1 MIYVKILLVEDN
13 LDIVSNLTTLLS
25 NNNYLVEYATT
36 IKEALKKLNKTYS
49 LVILDIFL
57 PDGLGTDLFLEI
69 KKNYQIP
76 SIFLTAKDLESDIVN
91 GFNLGID
98 DYITK
103 PFLSGELLARINKIL
118 NVNKLIKVSN
128 ITIDTNKMIV
138 LKDNQEINLTSL
150 EYQLLLLLF
159 TNLNKVITRDKII
172 DKIFD
177 LTGNDVY
184 DNTITVY
191 IKRIRE
197 KLDTDIIKTVK
208 GVGYRVD
215 I

>member
-1 MIYVKILLVEDN
+1 MKILLVEDN

-49 LVILDIFL
+49 LVILDISL

-128 ITIDTNKMIV
+128 IIIDTNKMLV

>member
-1 MIYVKILLVEDN
+1 MKILLVEDN

>member
-1 MIYVKILLVEDN
+1 MKILLVEDN

-128 ITIDTNKMIV
+128 ITIDTNKMLV

>member
-1 MIYVKILLVEDN
+1 MKILLVEDN

-36 IKEALKKLNKTYS
+36 IKEALEKLNKTYS
-49 LVILDIFL
+49 LVILDISL

-128 ITIDTNKMIV
+128 ITIDTNKMLV

-150 EYQLLLLLF
+150 EYQRLLLLF
-159 TNLNKVITRDKII
+159 TNLNKVVTRDKII

-197 KLDTDIIKTVK
+197 KLDTDIIKTIK

>member
-69 KKNYQIP
+69 KKNHQIP

>member
-128 ITIDTNKMIV
+128 ITIDTNKMLV

>member
-49 LVILDIFL
+49 LVILDISL

-128 ITIDTNKMIV
+128 ITIDTNKMLV

>member
-1 MIYVKILLVEDN
+1 MQLL
-13 LDIVSNLTTLLS
+13 LKKL
-25 NNNYLVEYATT
+25 
-36 IKEALKKLNKTYS
+36 LKKLNKTYS
-49 LVILDIFL
+49 LVILDISL

-128 ITIDTNKMIV
+128 ITIDTNKMLV

>member
-1 MIYVKILLVEDN
+1 MKILLVEDN

-69 KKNYQIP
+69 KKNHQIP

>member
-1 MIYVKILLVEDN
+1 MKILLVEDN

-49 LVILDIFL
+49 LVILDISL

-69 KKNYQIP
+69 KKNHQIP

>member
-1 MIYVKILLVEDN
+1 M
-13 LDIVSNLTTLLS
+13 LS

-36 IKEALKKLNKTYS
+36 IKEALEKLNKTYS
-49 LVILDIFL
+49 LVILDISL

-128 ITIDTNKMIV
+128 ITIDTNKMLV

-159 TNLNKVITRDKII
+159 TNLNKVVTRDKII

-197 KLDTDIIKTVK
+197 KLDTDIIKTIK

>member
-49 LVILDIFL
+49 LVILDISL

>member
-1 MIYVKILLVEDN
+1 MKILLVEDN
-13 LDIVSNLTTLLS
+13 LDIVSNLITLLS

-49 LVILDIFL
+49 LVILDISL

-69 KKNYQIP
+69 KKNHQIP

>member
-1 MIYVKILLVEDN
+1 MKILLAEDN

-36 IKEALKKLNKTYS
+36 IKEALEKLNKTYS
-49 LVILDIFL
+49 LVILDISL

-128 ITIDTNKMIV
+128 ITIDTNKMLV

-159 TNLNKVITRDKII
+159 TNLNKVVTRDKII

-197 KLDTDIIKTVK
+197 KLDTDIIKTIK

>member
-1 MIYVKILLVEDN
+1 MKILLVEDN

-36 IKEALKKLNKTYS
+36 IKEALEKLNKTYS
-49 LVILDIFL
+49 LVILDISL

-128 ITIDTNKMIV
+128 ITIDTNKMLV

-159 TNLNKVITRDKII
+159 TNLNKVVTRDKII

-197 KLDTDIIKTVK
+197 KLDTDIIKTIK

>member
-1 MIYVKILLVEDN
+1 MKILLVEDN

-25 NNNYLVEYATT
+25 YNNYLVEYATT

-49 LVILDIFL
+49 LVILDISL

-197 KLDTDIIKTVK
+197 KLDTDIIKTIK

>member
-1 MIYVKILLVEDN
+1 MKILLVEDN
-13 LDIVSNLTTLLS
+13 PDIVSNLTTLLS

-36 IKEALKKLNKTYS
+36 IKEALEKLNKTYS
-49 LVILDIFL
+49 LVILDISL
-57 PDGLGTDLFLEI
+57 PDGLGTDLFLKI

-128 ITIDTNKMIV
+128 ITIDTNKMLV

-159 TNLNKVITRDKII
+159 TNLNKVVTRDKII

-197 KLDTDIIKTVK
+197 KLDTDIIKTIK

>member
-1 MIYVKILLVEDN
+1 MKILLVEDN

-49 LVILDIFL
+49 LVILDISL

-69 KKNYQIP
+69 KKNHQIP

-103 PFLSGELLARINKIL
+103 PFLSCELLARINKIL

-128 ITIDTNKMIV
+128 ITIDTNKMLV

>member
-1 MIYVKILLVEDN
+1 MKILLVEDN

-25 NNNYLVEYATT
+25 NNNYLVEYGTT
-36 IKEALKKLNKTYS
+36 IKEALEKLNKTYS
-49 LVILDIFL
+49 LVILDISL

-128 ITIDTNKMIV
+128 ITIDTNKMLV

-159 TNLNKVITRDKII
+159 TNLNKVVTRDKII

-197 KLDTDIIKTVK
+197 KLDTDIIKTIK

>member
-1 MIYVKILLVEDN
+1 MKILFVEDN
-13 LDIVSNLTTLLS
+13 LDIVFNLTTLLS

-49 LVILDIFL
+49 LVILDISL
-57 PDGLGTDLFLEI
+57 PDGLGTDLLLEI

-128 ITIDTNKMIV
+128 ITIDTNKMVV

-159 TNLNKVITRDKII
+159 TNLNKVMTRDKII

-197 KLDTDIIKTVK
+197 KLDTDIIKTIK

>member
-1 MIYVKILLVEDN
+1 MKILLVEDN

-49 LVILDIFL
+49 LVILDISL
-57 PDGLGTDLFLEI
+57 PDGLETDLFLEI

-128 ITIDTNKMIV
+128 IHLMSTKPFV
-138 LKDNQEINLTSL
+138 NQT
-150 EYQLLLLLF
+150 EY
-159 TNLNKVITRDKII
+159 
-172 DKIFD
+172 
-177 LTGNDVY
+177 
-184 DNTITVY
+184 
-191 IKRIRE
+191 RILCQE
-197 KLDTDIIKTVK
+197 KELQ
-208 GVGYRVD
+208 
-215 I
+215 

>member
-1 MIYVKILLVEDN
+1 MKILLVEDN

-36 IKEALKKLNKTYS
+36 IKEALEKLNKTYS
-49 LVILDIFL
+49 LVILDISL

-118 NVNKLIKVSN
+118 NVNKLIKVSS
-128 ITIDTNKMIV
+128 ITIDTNKMLV

-159 TNLNKVITRDKII
+159 TNLNKVVTRDKII

-197 KLDTDIIKTVK
+197 KLDTDIIKTIK

>member
-49 LVILDIFL
+49 LVILDISL
-57 PDGLGTDLFLEI
+57 PDGLGTVLFLEI

-128 ITIDTNKMIV
+128 ITIDTNKMLV

>member
-1 MIYVKILLVEDN
+1 MKILLVEDN

-25 NNNYLVEYATT
+25 NNNYLVEYAST
-36 IKEALKKLNKTYS
+36 IKEALEKLNKTYS
-49 LVILDIFL
+49 LVILDISL

-128 ITIDTNKMIV
+128 ITIDTNKMLV

-159 TNLNKVITRDKII
+159 TNLNKVVTRDKII

-197 KLDTDIIKTVK
+197 KLDTDIIKTIK

>member
-1 MIYVKILLVEDN
+1 MKILLVEDN

-49 LVILDIFL
+49 LVILDISL

-103 PFLSGELLARINKIL
+103 PFLSGELLARINRIL

>member
-1 MIYVKILLVEDN
+1 MKILLVEDN

-36 IKEALKKLNKTYS
+36 IKEALEKLNKTYS
-49 LVILDIFL
+49 LVILDISL

-118 NVNKLIKVSN
+118 NINKLIKVSN
-128 ITIDTNKMIV
+128 ITIDTNKMLV

-159 TNLNKVITRDKII
+159 TNLNKVVTRDKII

-197 KLDTDIIKTVK
+197 KLDTDIIKTIK

>member
-1 MIYVKILLVEDN
+1 MKILLVEDN

-69 KKNYQIP
+69 KKNHQIP

-128 ITIDTNKMIV
+128 ITIDTNKMLV

>member
-1 MIYVKILLVEDN
+1 MKILLVEDN

-49 LVILDIFL
+49 LVILDISL

-128 ITIDTNKMIV
+128 ITIDTNKMLV

-159 TNLNKVITRDKII
+159 TNLNKVVTRDKII
-172 DKIFD
+172 DKIFG

>member
-1 MIYVKILLVEDN
+1 MKILLVEDN

-25 NNNYLVEYATT
+25 YNNYLVEYATT

-49 LVILDIFL
+49 LVILDISL

-76 SIFLTAKDLESDIVN
+76 SIFLTAKDLECDIVN

-128 ITIDTNKMIV
+128 ITIDTNKMLV

-159 TNLNKVITRDKII
+159 TNLNKVVTRDKII

>member
-1 MIYVKILLVEDN
+1 MKILLVEDN

-25 NNNYLVEYATT
+25 NNNYLVEHATT
-36 IKEALKKLNKTYS
+36 IKEALEKLNKTYS
-49 LVILDIFL
+49 LVILDISL

-128 ITIDTNKMIV
+128 ITIDTNKMLV

-159 TNLNKVITRDKII
+159 TNLNKVVTRDKII

-197 KLDTDIIKTVK
+197 KLDTDIIKTIK

>member
-1 MIYVKILLVEDN
+1 MKEDN

-36 IKEALKKLNKTYS
+36 IKEALEKLNKTYS
-49 LVILDIFL
+49 LVILDISL

-128 ITIDTNKMIV
+128 ITIDTNKMLV

-159 TNLNKVITRDKII
+159 TNLNKVVTRDKII

-197 KLDTDIIKTVK
+197 KLDTDIIKTIK